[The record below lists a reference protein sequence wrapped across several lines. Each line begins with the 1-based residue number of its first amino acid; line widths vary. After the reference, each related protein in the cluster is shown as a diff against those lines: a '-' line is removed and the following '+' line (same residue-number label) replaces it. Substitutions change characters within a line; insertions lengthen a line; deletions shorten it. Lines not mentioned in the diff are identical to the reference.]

1 MTMTRL
7 RTRGTRCG
15 EGMRT
20 ADALS
25 TSSLSGTALN
35 TESAL
40 VQIGRANGDTRPASQ
55 VVRTEPRRTATT
67 TIRRLT
73 DEERNLTPEQQKA
86 LQEAAAR
93 LETYYMAHPEQ
104 RGQ

>member
-1 MTMTRL
+1 M
-7 RTRGTRCG
+7 CG
-15 EGMRT
+15 ADTRT
-20 ADALS
+20 ADVLS

-35 TESAL
+35 TESVL